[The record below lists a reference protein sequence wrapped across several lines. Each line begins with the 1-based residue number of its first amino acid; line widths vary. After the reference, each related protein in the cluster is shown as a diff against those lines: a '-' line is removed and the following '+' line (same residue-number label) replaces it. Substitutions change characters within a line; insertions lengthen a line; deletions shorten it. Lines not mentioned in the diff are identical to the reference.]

1 MITIGADPEI
11 FLQDMVGNPVS
22 SIGKIG
28 GTKYN
33 PLFIRDGI
41 YLQEDNVTVE
51 YNIPPCNSAAEFI
64 KHNTT
69 ALEIIKEKAKALN
82 LKINIAAAVKMPM
95 KELKD
100 PRSWVFGC
108 EPDFNVWEMEYN
120 PKPVVNNWR
129 AAGGHIH
136 IGFDGTNIQ
145 KVNITKYLDLTLG
158 AILSFLDTDTQRKKM
173 YGTAGSIRFKPYGLE
188 YRTPSNYWL
197 THPFLMRLA
206 YDLAIHSTQYANENN
221 VNEKAKKQLLFINK
235 RKEEELYMHLLALT
249 KTTPLPE
256 STKWLIKSMKNFV
269 TITPEN
275 TLIINKDKLT
285 NTLDLLEHEAHLVW
299 E

>member
-1 MITIGADPEI
+1 MTTIGADPEV

-51 YNIPPCNSAAEFI
+51 YNIPPCNTAAEFI

-120 PKPVVNNWR
+120 PKPVVSNWR

-145 KVNITKYLDLTLG
+145 KVNITKYLDTTLG

-206 YDLAIHSTQYANENN
+206 FDLAAYSVQQIDGNIAA
-221 VNEKAKKQLLFINK
+221 EKTKKQLLFINK
-235 RKEEELYMHLLALT
+235 RKEKELLNHITFLA
-249 KTTPLPE
+249 KTIHLPE
-256 STKWLIKSMKNFV
+256 SAIWLVKSIKNFV
-269 TITPEN
+269 TISPEEKI
-275 TLIINKDKLT
+275 LIDKDKLT
-285 NTLDLLEHEAHLVW
+285 NTLNLLEHEAHLV
-299 E
+299 